1 MEDLKFTVARNLAQ
15 CRKSCGYTQLQVAEK
30 LNYSDKA
37 VSKWE
42 RGESLPDV
50 AVLVELSRLYGVT
63 LDYLVQEGND
73 RKTLPEPGRIRRR
86 ILVAVMSC
94 LLVWV
99 VAVAAYFIALM
110 CGAKGPVWL
119 AFVWALPADGILCVV
134 FAGVW
139 GNKYLRTAA
148 VSFLLW
154 TAALALYL
162 SVHVPYNWSVFVLA
176 ALLQALAVFWFLL
189 RTPRTSAHR

>member
-1 MEDLKFTVARNLAQ
+1 MAGYLTADTIKTLREGRKLTQRALAEAV
-15 CRKSCGYTQLQVAEK
+15 GVT
-30 LNYSDKA
+30 DKA

-50 AVLVELSRLYGVT
+50 AVLAELARLYGVT
-63 LDYLVQEGND
+63 LDYLIQDAND
-73 RKTLPEPGRIRRR
+73 RKAPPAPGRIRRR

-99 VAVAAYFIALM
+99 VAVAAYFLALM

-119 AFVWALPADGILCVV
+119 AFIWALPACGILCVV

-154 TAALALYL
+154 SAALALYL
-162 SVHVPYNWSVFVLA
+162 SVPVPYNWSVFVLA

-189 RTPRTSAHR
+189 RVPRAGTRR